1 MYLLHIN
8 MYVCIIENTSPMN
21 AEEKEKLIISLIKD
35 DLINSKLVNA
45 LTYAGL
51 KADDYCLHLNQTVFE
66 LLGYEEDYYSDE
78 VFELY
83 HHMASTVDYINISE
97 NNDALDVLALDL
109 YKLLKQRAPKN
120 LS

>member
-1 MYLLHIN
+1 
-8 MYVCIIENTSPMN
+8 MN

-45 LTYAGL
+45 LSCAGL
-51 KADDYCLHLNQTVFE
+51 KADDYCLHLNQIIFE
-66 LLGYEEDYYSDE
+66 LLGYEEDSYSDN

-83 HHMASTVDYINISE
+83 NNKASTVKYINISE
-97 NNDALDVLALDL
+97 NSNALNLLTLDL
-109 YKLLKQRAPKN
+109 YMLLRQRAPKK